1 MLRNQGSRSS
11 HHPSYEMIRD
21 KILNGELEGGTKIV
35 EEKLASELGFSR
47 TPIRD
52 SIRRLEYE
60 GLIVRKKVVSPTEKD
75 LRNLFE
81 VRMLLEGSASKAA
94 ATFLSDS
101 ELEELKECVDTG
113 RNGSF
118 EEIMSANERFHAI
131 IVNASNNDVMI
142 NIIDRMQSIIYLF
155 RHTVVFYNRPF
166 LIDEHEDIYN
176 AIKERNAEK
185 AAALMQEHLQ
195 KDLEFCL
202 HLLQR
207 RQ

>member
-1 MLRNQGSRSS
+1 MGSS
-11 HHPSYEMIRD
+11 H
-21 KILNGELEGGTKIV
+21 GELEGGTKIV

-94 ATFLSDS
+94 ATFLSDK
-101 ELEELKECVDTG
+101 ELEELKECVDIG

-185 AAALMQEHLQ
+185 AEALMQEHLQ